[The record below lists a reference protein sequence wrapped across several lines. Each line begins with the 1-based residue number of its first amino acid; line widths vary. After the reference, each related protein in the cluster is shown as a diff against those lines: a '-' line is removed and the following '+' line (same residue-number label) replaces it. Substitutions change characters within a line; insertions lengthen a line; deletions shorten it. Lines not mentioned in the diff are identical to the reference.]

1 MQHMNKIVSP
11 PTKLPRVSVPVTAE
25 VFEVY
30 QRLAKA
36 GHMSTGRAMS
46 EWLKDTM
53 EAAELLA
60 STMEKARSAPQV
72 VASELHAM
80 LLGMTENTEVM
91 SQKFAKMGRAAR
103 VDGAR
108 EGGAGRHPPAL

>member
-1 MQHMNKIVSP
+1 MLHMNKIVSP

-80 LLGMTENTEVM
+80 LLGMTENTDAM

-103 VDGAR
+103 
-108 EGGAGRHPPAL
+108 GGDASRTDERRAPPAL